1 MYLFHLFIVFR
12 IVRNFG
18 IQAKRGEPQIET
30 RWLLLLNVAWA
41 EAREAG
47 SLKAQTPSWFLLVI
61 NTEKARW
68 LISRALALGFYP
80 DVGGGVYKGA
90 IHL

>member
-1 MYLFHLFIVFR
+1 M
-12 IVRNFG
+12 
-18 IQAKRGEPQIET
+18 KPQIET
-30 RWLLLLNVAWA
+30 KWLLLLNVAWA

-47 SLKAQTPSWFLLVI
+47 ELKAQTPSWFLLVI

-80 DVGGGVYKGA
+80 DMGGGVYEGA
-90 IHL
+90 QYIFK